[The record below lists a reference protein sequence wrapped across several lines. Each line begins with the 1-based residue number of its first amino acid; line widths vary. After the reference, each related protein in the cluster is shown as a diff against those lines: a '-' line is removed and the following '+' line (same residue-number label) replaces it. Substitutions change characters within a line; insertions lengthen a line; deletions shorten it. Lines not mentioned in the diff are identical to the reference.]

1 MPSEKF
7 RITTNGQSLRNPNNG
22 FFGMT
27 LSANM
32 TLDERY
38 VDGRQSTY
46 CLCMNNSRLLHQTN
60 SDVSA
65 HNDRRSAH
73 NALERQRREHLNVK
87 FQQLAHA
94 LPSLQTVRRPS
105 KTMIVAKSL
114 EFVSSSLKR
123 ETTYTSEIQKLRLEN
138 EKLRKQAEASSN
150 QLKKQIANQDTTS
163 TESDLS
169 STTPSPKKTT
179 DSNDDNASE
188 TSTLIAK
195 KEEEEVKISRK
206 RKASAVSDP
215 QLSPPPT
222 PEAMRGNNKHHPVAI
237 ATPVGHQQK
246 KKKMVKQTKTLP
258 ATAAPITVTATA
270 PTSVATVPST
280 TTTIPVSSMA
290 QQLPMYNATVSAA
303 SLLSTPAAS
312 LIDSPWSPIDD
323 GHLQSSLLT
332 TYPPNTI
339 TNNQT
344 NNTHNYFDM
353 TSPSSSS
360 SANMLYDLYTD
371 NIHPMLLAPYYIPS
385 ETTTSTTSATTTS
398 LYAGYPTANIN
409 YQHFNHTQQ
418 PHQRHQ
424 SGGHQGHDFYLS

>member
-32 TLDERY
+32 TLDE
-38 VDGRQSTY
+38 
-46 CLCMNNSRLLHQTN
+46 

-138 EKLRKQAEASSN
+138 EKLRRQAEASSN
-150 QLKKQIANQDTTS
+150 QLKKQMADHDSTAS
-163 TESDLS
+163 TESDVS
-169 STTPSPKKTT
+169 STTPSPKKPT
-179 DSNDDNASE
+179 DNNDDNASE

-195 KEEEEVKISRK
+195 EEEEEVKIPRK

-222 PEAMRGNNKHHPVAI
+222 PEAMRGNNKHHPVVI

-258 ATAAPITVTATA
+258 ATAAPITAPVTA

-280 TTTIPVSSMA
+280 KTTLPVSSMA
-290 QQLPMYNATVSAA
+290 QQLPVYNATAVSAA
-303 SLLSTPAAS
+303 SLLNTPAAS

-332 TYPPNTI
+332 TYPPNNT
-339 TNNQT
+339 TNSQT

-360 SANMLYDLYTD
+360 NANMLYDLYAD

-385 ETTTSTTSATTTS
+385 ETTSAATTS
-398 LYAGYPTANIN
+398 LYTDYPTANIN
-409 YQHFNHTQQ
+409 YHHFNHPQQ
-418 PHQRHQ
+418 PRQRHQ
-424 SGGHQGHDFYLS
+424 SGGHPGHDFYLS